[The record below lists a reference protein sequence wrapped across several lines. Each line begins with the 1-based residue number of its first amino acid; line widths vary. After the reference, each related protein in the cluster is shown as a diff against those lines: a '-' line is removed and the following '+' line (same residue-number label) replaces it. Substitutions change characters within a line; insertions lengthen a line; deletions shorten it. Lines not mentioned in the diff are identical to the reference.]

1 MSMKDLSPEKK
12 KLAKELSRRRLSI
25 IGYATALVAS
35 IFTITGEDDIFLHAL
50 DDYAIVTLS
59 IVALIL
65 FLVWR
70 KKDSLADLKRLNNIS
85 LVIALVLLV
94 FVIFAF
100 TQEINDAEDFGDD
113 PAQLIFLIL
122 LIVNRFV

>member
-12 KLAKELSRRRLSI
+12 RLAKELSRRRLSV
-25 IGYATALVAS
+25 IGYATALVAT
-35 IFTITGEDDIFLHAL
+35 IFTVTEEDDIFLHAI
-50 DDYAIVTLS
+50 DDYAIVTLA
-59 IVALIL
+59 IVALII

-70 KKDSLADLKRLNNIS
+70 KKESLGDLKRLNNIS
-85 LVIALVLLV
+85 LVIAVVLLV

-100 TQEINDAEDFGDD
+100 TQEINDVNDFADD

>member
-1 MSMKDLSPEKK
+1 MSFKDLSPEKK
-12 KLAKELSRRRLSI
+12 KLAKELSRRRLST
-25 IGYATALVAS
+25 IGFATALVAT
-35 IFTITGEDDIFLHAL
+35 IFTITDEDDIFLHAL

-65 FLVWR
+65 ILAWR
-70 KKDSLADLKRLNNIS
+70 KRESLEDLRKLNNVS
-85 LVIALVLLV
+85 LMIAVVLLV

-100 TQEINDAEDFGDD
+100 TQEINDASDFGDD